1 MVQAALQNKARTETT
16 ATSRQMAAL
25 VSSAARQQWRP
36 LQSVRLLWALLELVA
51 SDACLARA
59 VVWGKQS
66 FLFTNCAVPVQG
78 AVWSGPKN
86 QTRTF
91 CTGTAKRHNY

>member
-1 MVQAALQNKARTETT
+1 MVQAALRNKAPTETT
-16 ATSRQMAAL
+16 APSQQMAV
-25 VSSAARQQWRP
+25 VSSTARQQWCP

-51 SDACLARA
+51 SDACLAHA
-59 VVWGKQS
+59 VVWGKRS
-66 FLFTNCAVPVQG
+66 LLFTNCAVPVQG

-91 CTGTAKRHNY
+91 CAGTAKRHNY